1 MQMTAGKVKVV
12 LVVSGF
18 DVKRSAEVYVVN
30 IYVNTMVGGDDPGKL
45 YKVATI
51 DTLTEKE
58 K

>member
-18 DVKRSAEVYVVN
+18 DVKRSAKVYVVN
-30 IYVNTMVGGDDPGKL
+30 IYVNIMVGGDGPGKL